1 VIEAGSNW
9 IFLILTRILKSKGD
23 KRVAEAAGRRW
34 GGWVW
39 PQPEREQAFPATG
52 AAGAGRVGIITS
64 AVGNPQERLAT
75 AN

>member
-9 IFLILTRILKSKGD
+9 TFLILTRILKSKGD
-23 KRVAEAAGRRW
+23 KRVAEAVRRRW

-39 PQPEREQAFPATG
+39 PQPAREQAFPATG
-52 AAGAGRVGIITS
+52 AAEAGRVGITNL
-64 AVGNPQERLAT
+64 AVGNPQDRLAT

>member
-1 VIEAGSNW
+1 MERNSFFRRKFEKVKGS
-9 IFLILTRILKSKGD
+9 
-23 KRVAEAAGRRW
+23 AEAAGRRW

-39 PQPEREQAFPATG
+39 PPPEREQAFPATG
-52 AAGAGRVGIITS
+52 AAGAGRVGIITL